1 MPLTISGSQPTTPD
15 ITNLTHE
22 YQGLG
27 PFDKS
32 YKSMSDIIDGK
43 ILKDQ
48 TINLIPIDSNRERIP
63 VPIPSLESHKKSKPK
78 LIPLSGK
85 EKKKD
90 AHLPDENRT
99 LELRTRQVRFK
110 NI

>member
-1 MPLTISGSQPTTPD
+1 MPLTISESQPKTPD

-32 YKSMSDIIDGK
+32 YKSMSNIIDGK

-63 VPIPSLESHKKSKPK
+63 VPIPSLESHKKSKSK
-78 LIPLSGK
+78 LILEQVDLFYLAK
-85 EKKKD
+85 L
-90 AHLPDENRT
+90 AENHFQFGWKISTKVIR
-99 LELRTRQVRFK
+99 
-110 NI
+110 